1 MHGDSVSGCECAH
14 CKCVVFVTGPG
25 IRLVG
30 GSGPHEGRVE
40 VYHNGT
46 WGGTVCDDD
55 WDLQDATVVCR
66 QAGYINA
73 TAAVGPARFGSGS
86 GPIVFSEVS
95 CVGNESTITECDHR
109 STGGHNCSH
118 KEDVG
123 VVCEGQSVCSCGEHA
138 FVSVCMHTVTQAHH
152 TILLNICTVLH
163 FLDLLLFLSVR
174 LMCLTYALVQRCL
187 YQISNIARTALP
199 YIWPLFLLYFPTQ

>member
-1 MHGDSVSGCECAH
+1 MPIVHLL
-14 CKCVVFVTGPG
+14 FVTDPD

-40 VYHNGT
+40 VYHNGS
-46 WGGTVCDDD
+46 WGTVCDDD

-66 QAGYINA
+66 QLGYINA

-86 GPIVFSEVS
+86 GLILFSEVA
-95 CVGNESTITECDHR
+95 CVGNESTITECDHC

-123 VVCEGQSVCSCGEHA
+123 VVCEGQSV
-138 FVSVCMHTVTQAHH
+138 
-152 TILLNICTVLH
+152 
-163 FLDLLLFLSVR
+163 
-174 LMCLTYALVQRCL
+174 
-187 YQISNIARTALP
+187 
-199 YIWPLFLLYFPTQ
+199 